1 MSDRTGIFAGDDP
14 FQIANRW
21 LDEAC
26 ASEPNDPTAS
36 TLATVDDRGMPNIR
50 VVLIKAIE
58 HDGFVFFTNY
68 SSRKGREIASSG
80 KAAINIHWK
89 SLGRQIRV
97 RGAIAKVS
105 ATDSN
110 EYYQS
115 RPLGSRIG
123 AWASQQSEPLGAK
136 ADLVRSVRD
145 AEARHGQNPK
155 RPPHWGGYRLTPT
168 EIEFW
173 AHGEHRLHD
182 RFRWQRANDAD
193 GWHIQRLNP

>member
-14 FQIANRW
+14 FQIAKRW
-21 LDEAC
+21 LDEATV
-26 ASEPNDPTAS
+26 SEPNDPTAS

-50 VVLIKAIE
+50 VVLLKAIE
-58 HDGFVFFTNY
+58 HNGFVFFTNY
-68 SSRKGREIASSG
+68 SSRKGQEIASSG

-105 ATDSN
+105 TTVSD

-123 AWASQQSEPLGAK
+123 AWASQQSEPLDAK
-136 ADLVRSVRD
+136 ATLVRLIRD
-145 AEARHGQNPK
+145 AEAKHGQDPT
-155 RPPHWGGYRLTPT
+155 RPPHWGGYRVSLGR
-168 EIEFW
+168 IEFW
-173 AHGEHRLHD
+173 QGRPDRLHD
-182 RFRWQRANDAD
+182 RMVYTRDEQG
-193 GWHIQRLNP
+193 GWTTQRLSP

>member
-14 FQIANRW
+14 FQIAKRW
-21 LDEAC
+21 LDEATV
-26 ASEPNDPTAS
+26 SELNDPTAS

-50 VVLIKAIE
+50 VVLLKAIE
-58 HDGFVFFTNY
+58 HNGFVFFTNY
-68 SSRKGREIASSG
+68 SSRKGQEIASSG
-80 KAAINIHWK
+80 KAAINFHWK

-105 ATDSN
+105 TTVSD

-123 AWASQQSEPLGAK
+123 AWASQQSEPLDAK
-136 ADLVRSVRD
+136 ATLVRLVRD
-145 AEARHGQNPK
+145 AEAKHGQDPT

-182 RFRWQRANDAD
+182 RFRWQRADGAD
-193 GWHIQRLNP
+193 GWQIQRLNP

>member
-14 FQIANRW
+14 FQIAKRW
-21 LDEAC
+21 LDEATV
-26 ASEPNDPTAS
+26 SELNDPTAS

-50 VVLIKAIE
+50 VVLLKAIE
-58 HDGFVFFTNY
+58 HNSFVFFTNY
-68 SSRKGREIASSG
+68 SSRKGQEIASSG
-80 KAAINIHWK
+80 KAAINFHWK

-105 ATDSN
+105 TTVSD

-123 AWASQQSEPLGAK
+123 AWASQQSEPLDAK
-136 ADLVRSVRD
+136 ATLVRLVRD
-145 AEARHGQNPK
+145 AEAKHGQDPT

-182 RFRWQRANDAD
+182 RFRWQRADGAD
-193 GWHIQRLNP
+193 GWQIQRLNP

>member
-1 MSDRTGIFAGDDP
+1 MSDRSGIFAGDDP
-14 FQIANRW
+14 FQIAKRW
-21 LDEAC
+21 LDEASV
-26 ASEPNDPTAS
+26 SERNDPTAS

-50 VVLIKAIE
+50 VVLLKAIE
-58 HDGFVFFTNY
+58 RDSFVFFTNY

-80 KAAINIHWK
+80 KAAINIYWK

-105 ATDSN
+105 ATISD
-110 EYYQS
+110 EYYRS

-123 AWASQQSEPLGAK
+123 AWASQQSEPLDAK
-136 ADLVRSVRD
+136 ATLVLSVRD

-155 RPPHWGGYRLTPT
+155 RPPHWGGYRLTPI

-182 RFRWQRANDAD
+182 RFRWLRADGAD
-193 GWHIQRLNP
+193 GWQIQRLNP

>member
-14 FQIANRW
+14 FQIAKRW
-21 LDEAC
+21 LDEATV
-26 ASEPNDPTAS
+26 SEPNDPTAS

-50 VVLIKAIE
+50 VILLKAIE
-58 HDGFVFFTNY
+58 HNSFVFFTNY

-97 RGAIAKVS
+97 RGAIAMVS
-105 ATDSN
+105 TTISD

-115 RPLGSRIG
+115 RPLGSRIS
-123 AWASQQSEPLGAK
+123 AWASQQSEPLDAK
-136 ADLVRSVRD
+136 ATLVRLVRD
-145 AEARHGQNPK
+145 AEAEYGQNPK

-182 RFRWQRANDAD
+182 RFRWQRADAAD
-193 GWHIQRLNP
+193 GWRIQRLNP